1 MGPYYRKKQFKGP
14 VRSEALDCIP
24 VKTDRIEEAR
34 AENGVLLLSYPV
46 TIRPWLAGLF
56 KRLGGNSDRIVLK
69 KLQLDS
75 LGTEVWELMDG
86 KNRVRDV
93 VQRFAKAHR
102 LPLREAEVAVTR
114 FIRDLG
120 RRGLI
125 GLR

>member
-1 MGPYYRKKQFKGP
+1 MRPFKGKKRAEGP
-14 VRSEALDCIP
+14 NRNEALDCIP
-24 VKTDRIEEAR
+24 IKTDQIEEIR
-34 AENGVLLLSYPV
+34 VQNGVLLLSYPV
-46 TIRPWLAGLF
+46 AIRPWLGGMI
-56 KRLGGNSDRIVLK
+56 KRLGGNRDRKVLK

-86 KNRVRDV
+86 KSRVRDV
-93 VQRFAKAHR
+93 VQRFAAAHR
-102 LPLREAEVAVTR
+102 LPLGEAEVAVTR

>member
-1 MGPYYRKKQFKGP
+1 M
-14 VRSEALDCIP
+14 RSEALDCIP
-24 VKTDRIEEAR
+24 VKIDRIEETR
-34 AENGVLLLSYPV
+34 VENGVLLLSYPV

-56 KRLGGNSDRIVLK
+56 KRLGGSSDRTVLK

-86 KNRVRDV
+86 KSRVRDV
-93 VQRFAKAHR
+93 VQRFAKTHR

-114 FIRDLG
+114 FVRDLG